1 MVDMMKSLK
10 KQETINEFWKNATPA
25 QKADDLDKIIM
36 SFDLRK
42 NLITMESDKKNVNGD
57 PLFEWS
63 LDSDTGDIV
72 ETTRLED
79 ATSEKIIERQVSP
92 ASLENSVV

>member
-1 MVDMMKSLK
+1 MMKSLK

-25 QKADDLDKIIM
+25 QKADDLDKLIM

-92 ASLENSVV
+92 ASLENSEV